1 MRRIREVRLELSAMV
16 FSAGLVMS
24 VLAIVDLFFRASSPQ
39 VIVDIV
45 RGIGNWMV
53 WVAFLGPIL
62 GLIGGFYFVDTLRK
76 RREFNKL
83 INTTSKAKFV
93 RNQDRLEYLA
103 WILSS
108 EHERKVWEKKQ
119 EFNIKP

>member
-1 MRRIREVRLELSAMV
+1 MV
-16 FSAGLVMS
+16 FSTGLVMS
-24 VLAIVDLFFRASSPQ
+24 GLAIVDLFLRTNSPQ
-39 VIVDIV
+39 ILLDIV
-45 RGIGNWMV
+45 RGIGNWMI

-62 GLIGGFYFVDTLRK
+62 GLVGGFYFIDTLRK
-76 RREFNKL
+76 RREFNRL
-83 INTTSKAKFV
+83 INTANKAKFV